1 MKIKINISG
10 FTLVELIVVI
20 SIIGILASIVYA
32 NFGGAR
38 GAARDDV
45 RAAAVKELQLA
56 IELYR
61 AQFGVYPSS
70 GCAASGTAS
79 WAGPGPETLPEFVS
93 CANYINGLVPDFIA
107 SLPTDPLSENTS
119 NVGYYYRSNGSSYK
133 LMSFNAVEAKLVTSA
148 DHELAR
154 CPDFSTCG
162 GGVSDRP
169 RTYATFSAGA
179 TTW

>member
-1 MKIKINISG
+1 MKININISG

-32 NFGGAR
+32 NFGSAR
-38 GAARDDV
+38 GAARDYV

-70 GCAASGTAS
+70 GCTASGTAN
-79 WAGPGPETLPEFVS
+79 WAGPGPGTGSFVS
-93 CANYINGLVPDFIA
+93 CTNYINGLVPDFIA

-154 CPDFSTCG
+154 CPDFTTCG
-162 GGVSDRP
+162 GGVSDRT